1 MVHQRSSENNKHD
14 QSKFQASE
22 GVHAKSCI
30 QASIPP
36 SPAELYPRADKGL
49 AQGHTKVAQLV
60 EPRSSKTEGL
70 ILPAGQEFLSCF
82 LSLDCRVLP
91 SLTWSGQCPAAFFFQ
106 RTRAS
111 PPMDSVFGRPGG
123 RPGPRGTRSET
134 EGRRAHTR
142 HPAGAGPEALA
153 QAVTLTWS
161 RDGHCWPPSRPG
173 MQSHLRASHSL
184 RCLLFRVCAA
194 IS

>member
-123 RPGPRGTRSET
+123 RPGPRGTRSKSEFLT
-134 EGRRAHTR
+134 LPEYTVGFPGGASGKE
-142 HPAGAGPEALA
+142 PACQCRSVPDRLEP
-153 QAVTLTWS
+153 VE
-161 RDGHCWPPSRPG
+161 
-173 MQSHLRASHSL
+173 
-184 RCLLFRVCAA
+184 
-194 IS
+194 

>member
-49 AQGHTKVAQLV
+49 DQGHTKVTQLV

-91 SLTWSGQCPAAFFFQ
+91 SLTWSGQCPAAFFLMDLPTHPQ
-106 RTRAS
+106 
-111 PPMDSVFGRPGG
+111 PPATAAPSVERGPMLGVSLGLCDPGCLVLL
-123 RPGPRGTRSET
+123 
-134 EGRRAHTR
+134 
-142 HPAGAGPEALA
+142 PAACILP
-153 QAVTLTWS
+153 
-161 RDGHCWPPSRPG
+161 
-173 MQSHLRASHSL
+173 
-184 RCLLFRVCAA
+184 
-194 IS
+194 